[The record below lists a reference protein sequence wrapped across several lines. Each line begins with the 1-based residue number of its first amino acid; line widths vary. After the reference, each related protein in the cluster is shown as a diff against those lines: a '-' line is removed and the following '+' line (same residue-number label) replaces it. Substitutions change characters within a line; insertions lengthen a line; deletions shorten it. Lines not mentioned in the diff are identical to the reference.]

1 MDFHLIYKSQ
11 GFAGERR
18 YPGGQGGGGDE
29 SKNQTPL
36 VDVSHNVNILQIV
49 HDCQKMV
56 SLGIVGIIKI

>member
-1 MDFHLIYKSQ
+1 MTGHDS
-11 GFAGERR
+11 
-18 YPGGQGGGGDE
+18 QGGGGDE

-36 VDVSHNVNILQIV
+36 VDVMSHNVNILQIV